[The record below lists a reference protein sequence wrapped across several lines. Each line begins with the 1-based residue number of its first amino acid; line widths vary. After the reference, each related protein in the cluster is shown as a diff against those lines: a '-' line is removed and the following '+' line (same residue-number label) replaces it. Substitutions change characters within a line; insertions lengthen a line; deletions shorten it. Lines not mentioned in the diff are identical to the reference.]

1 MEVMKPHLA
10 RVASP
15 TATSTSSSWSA
26 AVVAGRKRRERLAEG
41 AVRRGLKPAHQVAF
55 GAPDL
60 DDGARV
66 HRHGR
71 RPAGAEGAH
80 ALTGTCSEWARF
92 LARTKTASRSL
103 ARLGCAARGRVAPSA
118 PRRPAWSC
126 GGGAVPW
133 APFALP
139 ANRCSRFLPG
149 LQALKA
155 LVRLEQSRVDAQKL
169 LCQGPLVLSLAARRH
184 GRLAAPASMA
194 AVCSSCSW
202 SHRSGVVPAAESGL
216 AGHAGQ

>member
-80 ALTGTCSEWARF
+80 ALTGTCSERARF

-118 PRRPAWSC
+118 PRRPVLWWRRGPVGPFCTAGEPVLAFS
-126 GGGAVPW
+126 PR
-133 APFALP
+133 AP
-139 ANRCSRFLPG
+139 G
-149 LQALKA
+149 TG
-155 LVRLEQSRVDAQKL
+155 KL
-169 LCQGPLVLSLAARRH
+169 
-184 GRLAAPASMA
+184 
-194 AVCSSCSW
+194 
-202 SHRSGVVPAAESGL
+202 
-216 AGHAGQ
+216 GHCLLHST

>member
-80 ALTGTCSEWARF
+80 ALTGTCSERARF
-92 LARTKTASRSL
+92 LARSENRAAWLAS
-103 ARLGCAARGRVAPSA
+103 AARRAAGW
-118 PRRPAWSC
+118 RRA
-126 GGGAVPW
+126 
-133 APFALP
+133 
-139 ANRCSRFLPG
+139 R
-149 LQALKA
+149 
-155 LVRLEQSRVDAQKL
+155 
-169 LCQGPLVLSLAARRH
+169 LAARPGPVVAARSRGPLLHCRRTGARVFSPGSRH
-184 GRLAAPASMA
+184 SRRWYDWNSRGWTGESCYMWSRSSGPLARGAASRPA
-194 AVCSSCSW
+194 
-202 SHRSGVVPAAESGL
+202 RGSG
-216 AGHAGQ
+216 